1 MTMGRKAFLASAT
14 LGLGG
19 LVAGCSPTLGPG
31 GTGVRTDSEDGPS
44 DAAAVLDEAQVAEL
58 PGDASPEMREPAAPE
73 GYVWARE
80 VTFSVPTDQVEAWLV
95 ESFGSADVAQNV
107 HTLNPAVSEAFDVDE
122 VPESWRSM
130 KRSVEGTS
138 KELML
143 LIDDADPTVVRLH
156 LRRRAD

>member
-19 LVAGCSPTLGPG
+19 LVAGCSPTFGPG
-31 GTGVRTDSEDGPS
+31 GTGTRTDSEYGPS
-44 DAAAVLDEAQVAEL
+44 DAAAVLDEAGVAEL
-58 PGDASPEMREPAAPE
+58 PGDATPEMTEPAAPE
-73 GYVWARE
+73 GYAWARE
-80 VTFSVPTDQVEAWLV
+80 VTFSAPTEQVEAWLV

-107 HTLNPAVSEAFDVDE
+107 HTLNPAVAEAFDVDE
-122 VPESWRSM
+122 VPETWRSM

-143 LIDDADPTVVRLH
+143 LIDDAEPTVVRLH

>member
-1 MTMGRKAFLASAT
+1 MIMGRKAFLASAT

-19 LVAGCSPTLGPG
+19 LVAGCSPTFGPG
-31 GTGVRTDSEDGPS
+31 GTGVRTDGEDGPS
-44 DAAAVLDEAQVAEL
+44 DAAAVLDEARVVEA
-58 PGDASPEMREPAAPE
+58 PGETVPEMTEPAAPE

-80 VTFSVPTDQVEAWLV
+80 VTFSAPTDQVEVWLE
-95 ESFGSADVAQNV
+95 ESFGSADVVQNV
-107 HTLNPAVSEAFDVDE
+107 HTLTPALSEAFGVDE
-122 VPESWRSM
+122 VPETWRAM

-143 LIDDADPTVVRLH
+143 LLDDADPTVVRLY

>member
-19 LVAGCSPTLGPG
+19 LVAGCSPTFGPG
-31 GTGVRTDSEDGPS
+31 GTGVRTEGEDGPP
-44 DAAAVLDEAQVAEL
+44 DAAAVLDEAQVVDL
-58 PGDASPEMREPAAPE
+58 PGEAVPEMTEPPAPE
-73 GYVWARE
+73 GYSWARE
-80 VTFSVPTDQVEAWLV
+80 VTFSAPTDQVEHWLE
-95 ESFGSADVAQNV
+95 ESFGSADVVQNV

-122 VPESWRSM
+122 VPETWRAM

-138 KELML
+138 NELML
-143 LIDDADPTVVRLH
+143 LIDDADPTIVRLH

>member
-19 LVAGCSPTLGPG
+19 LVAGCSPTFGPG
-31 GTGVRTDSEDGPS
+31 GTGARTVGEDGPS
-44 DAAAVLDEAQVAEL
+44 DAAAVREEARVAEL
-58 PGDASPEMREPAAPE
+58 PGEAIPEMTEPAAPA

-80 VTFSVPTDQVEAWLV
+80 VAFSAPTDQVEAWLV
-95 ESFGSADVAQNV
+95 ESFGSADVVQNV
-107 HTLNPAVSEAFDVDE
+107 HMLNPAVAEAFDVDE
-122 VPESWRSM
+122 VPEAWRSM
-130 KRSVEGTS
+130 RRSVEGTS

-143 LIDDADPTVVRLH
+143 LIDDADPVVVRLH